1 MKMRM
6 TLAVLLV
13 SAVLSGIGQAEVV
26 QEVHF
31 AKGSNSALIEN
42 SVIRGERDQ
51 YSLTATAGQKMEVDI
66 TAVEKNAA
74 FVIYQPGYRVGKDR
88 DGFLEIKG
96 ATLKGAGEFDDAT
109 AWKGLLPSSGK
120 YLIVV
125 GGTRGNA
132 SYKLKIEI
140 H

>member
-6 TLAVLLV
+6 TLAVVLV
-13 SAVLSGIGQAEVV
+13 GTVLSGIGQAGVV
-26 QEVHF
+26 KEIHF
-31 AKGSNSALIEN
+31 AKGSNSTLIEN

-51 YSLTATAGQKMEVDI
+51 YSLTAKAGQKMEVNI
-66 TAVEKNAA
+66 SAVERNAA
-74 FVIYQPGYRVGKDR
+74 FVIYRPGYRVGKDT

-109 AWKGLLPSSGK
+109 VWKGLLPSSGN

-125 GGTRGNA
+125 GGTRGSA
-132 SYKLKIEI
+132 SYKLKIKI

>member
-6 TLAVLLV
+6 TLAVLFV
-13 SAVLSGIGQAEVV
+13 GAVLSGIGQAQVV
-26 QEVHF
+26 EEVHF
-31 AKGSNSALIEN
+31 PKGSNSTLIEN
-42 SVIRGERDQ
+42 RVIRGERDQ
-51 YSLTATAGQKMEVDI
+51 YYLTVTAGQRMEVNI
-66 TAVEKNAA
+66 TAVERNAA
-74 FVIYQPGYRVGKDR
+74 FQIYRPGYRVGMDT
-88 DGFLEIKG
+88 DGILEIKG

-109 AWKGLLPSSGK
+109 VWNGILPSSGK

-132 SYKLKIEI
+132 SYKLKITI